1 MVLLPACCHQNLSW
15 EKGDEGQLGGG
26 SLGAFSSVQSLSHV
40 RLFATPWITAC
51 QASLSITN
59 SRSSPRLLNW
69 TLSFNKILARFKSK
83 MQVFFFLS
91 KLWVRVSPHVYL
103 DPKRWS
109 WISSII
115 RERISGGFCGIH
127 FPPTPTP
134 CRAGILSV
142 TPVRKDLFHC
152 PFVDKLRHKK

>member
-1 MVLLPACCHQNLSW
+1 MSKVMTWGLVRMKCYIS
-15 EKGDEGQLGGG
+15 
-26 SLGAFSSVQSLSHV
+26 SLIQFSSVQ
-40 RLFATPWITAC
+40 C
-51 QASLSITN
+51 
-59 SRSSPRLLNW
+59 SRSVVSDSLRPHESQHARPPCPSPTPGVHPDYSIELCLL
-69 TLSFNKILARFKSK
+69 TRSLQDLKAKCKF
-83 MQVFFFLS
+83 VFFLS